1 MTREHDAARQQEVYW
16 EAFARSLSPT
26 AADAERVRAG
36 LLRRLAQV
44 RPVAQEPAAAPPRE
58 APRAAAAV
66 VLFAKSA
73 AISVGLAVTA
83 LGGLHLGARALSP
96 TPAELPTRVATATEV
111 PRGDAPVPSRRI
123 VEPPAPATSPSLA
136 PVTPTLAPQATPTTR
151 TTARAPGSTSAPS
164 RGGETIAAAM
174 APADALQQELALV
187 RSAREAIAAGR
198 HADADAP
205 LARHAQQFPDGALA
219 PEREAYRAIVAC
231 RLGRGDASKWARA
244 FAQAHPTA
252 SLLGEVNAAC
262 E

>member
-96 TPAELPTRVATATEV
+96 TPAELPTPVAAATDVPRATA
-111 PRGDAPVPSRRI
+111 PVASRRV
-123 VEPPAPATSPSLA
+123 VEPPTAASSPALA
-136 PVTPTLAPQATPTTR
+136 PTTPMPASDPTPTVR
-151 TTARAPGSTSAPS
+151 TSARPSSSTSAPPRS
-164 RGGETIAAAM
+164 EAVPSAM
-174 APADALQQELALV
+174 APADALRQELALV

-219 PEREAYRAIVAC
+219 PECEAYRAIVAC
-231 RLGRGDASKWARA
+231 RLGRPDASTRARA